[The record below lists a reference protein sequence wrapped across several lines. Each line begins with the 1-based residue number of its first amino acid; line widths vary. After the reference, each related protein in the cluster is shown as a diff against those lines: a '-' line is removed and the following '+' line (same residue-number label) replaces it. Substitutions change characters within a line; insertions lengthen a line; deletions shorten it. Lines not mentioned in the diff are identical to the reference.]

1 MRMPSRSCCVVS
13 PLLALTVLM
22 ATAAAAAD
30 PAAPPIELLRKEL
43 QYQLPVMWRV
53 TDLTVQDAFEREAGK
68 QGVWKARFRAGIE
81 TSEPTYVPTDL
92 GVGAIT
98 VIRPAYPAGV
108 KRKVNGRVT
117 AELAA
122 GGWNLR
128 FTLDNRP
135 TMTAG
140 LPRDYFTG
148 RIVEEGSDEHLALI
162 EREHQARV
170 QRAMDQH
177 RAALAALRLK
187 HDAELRAVEASLAEA
202 DRLDAAR
209 AEVAKRVEAVRTAI
223 HGLVA
228 TADSLATE
236 AVSNGPALSQ
246 WAERG
251 FDGSVKARR
260 GSTAAELVGAP
271 DAGKCDPKRRTE
283 QAWFVGGH
291 ETGEQSVT
299 VSFLEPVIPTAV
311 VIYETAST
319 GFVKALTLQGENP
332 KQVAHEAVVDMHKG
346 CSGDALFPIA
356 GVTFPVRQVTIV
368 VDGDRPGNKAIDAV
382 QLRGLKQHD

>member
-1 MRMPSRSCCVVS
+1 MLSRSCSVVS
-13 PLLALTVLM
+13 LLLALAVLM
-22 ATAAAAAD
+22 AAAAAMAD
-30 PAAPPIELLRKEL
+30 PAAPPVELLRKEL
-43 QYQLPVMWRV
+43 QYQLPVMWRA
-53 TDLTVQDAFEREAGK
+53 TDFSVQDAFEREAGK
-68 QGVWKARFRAGIE
+68 QEVWKARFRAGIE

-117 AELAA
+117 AERTAT
-122 GGWNLR
+122 GWKLR
-128 FTLDNRP
+128 FNLDNRP

-148 RIVEEGSDEHLALI
+148 RVVEEGSDEHLALI
-162 EREHQARV
+162 EKEHRARV

-177 RAALAALRLK
+177 RAALTALRLE
-187 HDAELRAVEASLAEA
+187 HDAELRAVEAGLAEA
-202 DRLDAAR
+202 DRLEAAR
-209 AEVAKRVEAVRTAI
+209 ADVAKRVEAVRTAI
-223 HGLVA
+223 HGLA
-228 TADSLATE
+228 TTADKLATE
-236 AVSNGPALSQ
+236 ALSSGIALSQ

-260 GSTAAELVGAP
+260 GSTEEELVGAP

-311 VIYETAST
+311 VVYETAGT
-319 GFVKALTLQGENP
+319 GFVKALTLRGDKP
-332 KQVAHEAVVDMHKG
+332 AQVAHEAVIDVQQG

-382 QLRGLKQHD
+382 QLRGVKNHD